1 MIKKKMSINVTVS
14 GNPINIRRGRVVLSD
29 LDQIKK
35 NERDRRRRLRLEQ
48 VRQQSK
54 EISNRLLER
63 AKNIAQ
69 QELEKLEKDEKS
81 ELKRLHERK
90 IMEIQQRYQ
99 EDMENI
105 GQAHLAAI
113 LESEA
118 LANIEDETERNREI
132 ALKRGKE
139 ALEQLKRVEKD
150 DQHTMHRQRLQQVRE
165 LENKRSSL
173 VAELSRKST
182 CQDESSRNLNQENRT
197 SLQQDKINESLNKS
211 AKKKKLKRLASNKS
225 PSKKTRDIEKV
236 NEESQESYSPL
247 QLSPKGKIRMQN
259 EVSQKCVTTT
269 KSNKRSENTD
279 NIVHTNYITQDDKSP
294 RQTIPISSVS
304 AKAQKLARY
313 NPGDYVQDSSDL
325 MSNES
330 PSLSDDSSYFS
341 DVCEQSTCIKTPKHH
356 TSFRD
361 NKVQLYD
368 HNTRQRNNYNRPL
381 DVVER
386 LDIRNEPNAV
396 DAAREVER
404 TESIESHVTETHKF
418 ASQKRGDDAILREKV
433 RSDYQ
438 TLMKNLDH
446 LSSEERKLKASDVQY
461 DPMNDVQLR
470 KSRRKELQR
479 EQKKKLNRK
488 FEAMTD
494 KSCCASHC
502 PNLMERVITLEPV
515 KQFEDHK
522 ERAEGTWKEPHFVD
536 NHVPVTKSPK
546 SKDKERMISR
556 DELILNMLKKV
567 ERQKML
573 LLKEFGTS
581 LPDNIYHASIT
592 SLTEPDKCEEPEKKM
607 HRQTCLSSEVT
618 LINMSNGEDDKI
630 SKKPKKT
637 SVSKKCEMAVQTSTL
652 QDAGIAED
660 KGVQVELKAISN
672 DVTNALNAVEEVPVK
687 HYPIE
692 PIITVITPEIEDSS
706 SGSNNSMITGVIID
720 IDNKEV
726 KVTPKKKK
734 STLKVSKRKPIKGGI
749 PKSHSAPPSKISS
762 PVKRFSKSL
771 PSSCRSSPRKINIH
785 FKKDGLDVNVDPP
798 DDIRPTID
806 SSTESSVMYSS
817 LNTQDSSI
825 RAPYEIPMIKS
836 KKKIRIKETSDTS
849 TSFAS
854 PPPLEPKRRIFIT
867 SNTTPILEILD
878 SSSLSAVE
886 RAKRDISPVS
896 TPETPSPRTMMIPS
910 NIPHPEKVGKVL
922 RYGEGVDDSIKSLDK
937 KDRHSP
943 IYEKQ
948 KDVSSGQSVHSQY
961 SPVLSKS
968 CSCQNPQCKLLH
980 VQLED
985 IQDFAL
991 KNCPEILKKYE
1002 DLQNTCTER
1011 IASLTDLI
1019 EKVRSEQRGMELSV
1033 ISPREDINFMKIH
1046 PEVQSSMKNVQRLVE
1061 NIEAIHQQLAKTLH
1075 ESQNAIMQTEN
1086 VNKDLLKD
1094 TDIPIK
1100 NKFEHPVSTTV
1111 EHIIDKP
1118 VSSKIKSKPRIIKE
1132 EKVNIKLN
1140 RFKMPHKSLATMT
1153 TVMPERNSWPPA
1165 KIPTQENNTIEELSK
1180 EILEQSKT
1188 KSTDI
1193 PAFKKIANYKDKDT
1207 SLPPKSDSSK
1217 PSSPS
1222 KSEGNNV
1229 PVETTD
1235 TNVKSEKDITFEPL
1249 LVGIPKVLPSFLT
1262 NGHRVNGRNKP
1273 PVTLH
1278 SGYYRTEIESMGHE
1292 LSTIIEFDT
1301 PDTANKSHMNIK
1313 SSTAKSCAMDE
1324 SHIEKS
1330 AVKKSVEVQTTKS
1343 SVIVKPSVHVASLPI
1358 QGHISSKTLSVS
1370 STSTRKS
1377 SGETFASKLQEVGTE
1392 CNLSR
1397 RTKDEKHLEYRMK
1410 NNPVA
1415 FEDSVKEKVNKQ
1427 LQCNTS
1433 DQETKAIHTKF
1444 DRNDNEKGKVSST
1457 SSNSFCELSGISE
1470 ITSTPSSSLLKY
1482 ASSEEMETALKQL
1495 GLSWAITTLKKTRE
1509 ASALSSSSNSDI
1521 TPLNTARRII
1531 SPNKKHVDPK
1541 IGDLLD
1547 FSDVSSISIKEAS
1560 KSTEQA
1566 VLFKGRTSTPKLQN
1580 SNSNSDK
1587 SNSVVTNSSGISFQE
1602 RSDSLT
1608 VPNVSLIKTKPNV
1621 KQSKYL

>member
-1 MIKKKMSINVTVS
+1 MSINVTVS

-69 QELEKLEKDEKS
+69 QELDKLEKDEKS

-105 GQAHLAAI
+105 GQAHLNAI

-118 LANIEDETERNREI
+118 IADIEDETERNREI

-139 ALEQLKRVEKD
+139 ALEQLKKVEKD
-150 DQHTMHRQRLQQVRE
+150 DQHTMHRQRLQQIRE

-173 VAELSRKST
+173 VAELSRKTAS
-182 CQDESSRNLNQENRT
+182 QDESCRNLSQENRT
-197 SLQQDKINESLNKS
+197 SLQQDKTNDNSSKS
-211 AKKKKLKRLASNKS
+211 VKKKKIKRLVSTKS
-225 PSKKTRDIEKV
+225 PAKKTRNIEKV
-236 NEESQESYSPL
+236 NEESQESDSPL
-247 QLSPKGKIRMQN
+247 QLSPREKIHVQN
-259 EVSQKCVTTT
+259 EVSQKCITTT
-269 KSNKRSENTD
+269 KSDKKSENTD
-279 NIVHTNYITQDDKSP
+279 NIVHTNYIAQDDKSP
-294 RQTIPISSVS
+294 RQTVPILSIS

-341 DVCEQSTCIKTPKHH
+341 DVCEQSTCIRTPKHH

-361 NKVQLYD
+361 SKVQLYD
-368 HNTRQRNNYNRPL
+368 HTTRQRNNYNRPL

-404 TESIESHVTETHKF
+404 TESVESHVTETHKF

-438 TLMKNLDH
+438 TLMKSLDH
-446 LSSEERKLKASDVQY
+446 LSSEERKLKASDIQC

-470 KSRRKELQR
+470 KSRRRELQK

-515 KQFEDHK
+515 KQFENHDK
-522 ERAEGTWKEPHFVD
+522 KAEGTWKEPHFVD
-536 NHVPVTKSPK
+536 DHVPMVKSPK
-546 SKDKERMISR
+546 SKDKGRKVSR
-556 DELILNMLKKV
+556 DELILDMLKKV

-592 SLTEPDKCEEPEKKM
+592 SLTEPDKCDEPQKKM
-607 HRQTCLSSEVT
+607 HRQTCLSPEVT
-618 LINMSNGEDDKI
+618 LINMSNGEDNKI

-660 KGVQVELKAISN
+660 KGVQVELKAIDS
-672 DVTNALNAVEEVPVK
+672 DATNELNAIKEVPIK

-692 PIITVITPEIEDSS
+692 PIIRVITPEVEDSS
-706 SGSNNSMITGVIID
+706 SGSNNSVITGVIID

-734 STLKVSKRKPIKGGI
+734 SALKVSKRTPTRGGI
-749 PKSHSAPPSKISS
+749 SKSHSAPPSKISS

-771 PSSCRSSPRKINIH
+771 PSSCRNSPRKINIH
-785 FKKDGLDVNVDPP
+785 FKKNGLDVNVDPP
-798 DDIRPTID
+798 DDTRPTID
-806 SSTESSVMYSS
+806 SSIESSVMYSS
-817 LNTQDSSI
+817 VNTQDSSI
-825 RAPYEIPMIKS
+825 RGPYEIPVIKS
-836 KKKIRIKETSDTS
+836 KKKIKVKDTSDTS

-854 PPPLEPKRRIFIT
+854 PPPLEPKRRIFIG
-867 SNTTPILEILD
+867 SNTTPILELLN
-878 SSSLSAVE
+878 SSILSATE

-910 NIPHPEKVGKVL
+910 NIPHPEKIGKVL
-922 RYGEGVDDSIKSLDK
+922 RYGDGVDDNIKSFSK
-937 KDRHSP
+937 KDRDSP
-943 IYEKQ
+943 IYERQ
-948 KDVSSGQSVHSQY
+948 KDVSSGQSVYSQY

-968 CSCQNPQCKLLH
+968 CTCQNPQCKLLH

-1033 ISPREDINFMKIH
+1033 ISPHDDISFMKIH
-1046 PEVQSSMKNVQRLVE
+1046 PEMQSSMKNVQRLVE
-1061 NIEAIHQQLAKTLH
+1061 NIEAIHRQLAKTLH
-1075 ESQNAIMQTEN
+1075 ESQNAIMQTEAIN
-1086 VNKDLLKD
+1086 KD
-1094 TDIPIK
+1094 TDIQIVDSQIK
-1100 NKFEHPVSTTV
+1100 NKFEQPVSTNV
-1111 EHIIDKP
+1111 EHNIDK
-1118 VSSKIKSKPRIIKE
+1118 STSCKTKSKPRIIKE

-1140 RFKMPHKSLATMT
+1140 RFKMPPHKSLATMT
-1153 TVMPERNSWPPA
+1153 TVTPERNSWPPA
-1165 KIPTQENNTIEELSK
+1165 KIPIQESNTIEELSK

-1188 KSTDI
+1188 KSNDI
-1193 PAFKKIANYKDKDT
+1193 PAFKKISNYENKDT
-1207 SLPPKSDSSK
+1207 SLLTKSDSSK
-1217 PSSPS
+1217 PSSSPP

-1229 PVETTD
+1229 PVQATD
-1235 TNVKSEKDITFEPL
+1235 INIKSEKDVTFEPL
-1249 LVGIPKVLPSFLT
+1249 LAGIPKVLPSFLT

-1313 SSTAKSCAMDE
+1313 SSTAKSFAMDE
-1324 SHIEKS
+1324 SYTEKS

-1343 SVIVKPSVHVASLPI
+1343 SVTVKPSVHVAPLPI
-1358 QGHISSKTLSVS
+1358 EGHVGNNKMLSFS

-1377 SGETFASKLQEVGTE
+1377 PGEVFTSKLQEVGTE
-1392 CNLSR
+1392 CDLPR
-1397 RTKDEKHLEYRMK
+1397 RTKDEINLECRMK
-1410 NNPVA
+1410 DKAVA
-1415 FEDSVKEKVNKQ
+1415 FEDTGKEKVNKQ

-1433 DQETKAIHTKF
+1433 DQETKLIHQRF

-1531 SPNKKHVDPK
+1531 SPNKKHIDPK

-1587 SNSVVTNSSGISFQE
+1587 SNSVATNSSGISFQE